1 MITLENG
8 AEAMFLRY
16 GDLDPNK
23 KHPMLLLIHGGP
35 FSASPFQMF
44 LPGRHLLMMQGFC
57 LLIVNFRG
65 SIGYG
70 EDMLNT
76 LIGTIGENDI
86 ADCGNLTKMAL
97 ERFSDVVDPERL
109 GVFGGSHGGFLTGHM
124 VGHPEY
130 KDMWKAASLW
140 NPVLDMTYMVNST
153 DIPDW
158 IFACNG
164 SEELDFAG
172 LTVEQ
177 KVNFFKRSPM
187 AYVQNVVTP
196 CQLLIGDKD
205 LRVPPHQ
212 AYFYQAA
219 LKQRGIETR
228 LYNYPG
234 SGHALLPVE
243 HGMDATFNISSW
255 MDKFLIAPFE
265 PEYVEEQ

>member
-1 MITLENG
+1 
-8 AEAMFLRY
+8 
-16 GDLDPNK
+16 
-23 KHPMLLLIHGGP
+23 MLLL
-35 FSASPFQMF
+35 
-44 LPGRHLLMMQGFC
+44 QGYC

-70 EDMLNT
+70 EDFMNS
-76 LIGTIGENDI
+76 LIGTIGENDVE
-86 ADCGNLTKMAL
+86 DCGNLTKKAL
-97 ERFSDVVDPERL
+97 EQFADVVDPARL

-124 VGHPEY
+124 IGHPEY

-158 IFACNG
+158 IFACCG
-164 SEELDFAG
+164 SEELDFAA
-172 LTVEQ
+172 LSVEQ
-177 KVNFFKRSPM
+177 KVNFFNKSPM
-187 AYVQNVVTP
+187 AYVQNVTTP
-196 CQLLIGDKD
+196 SQFLIGDKD

-212 AYFYQAA
+212 AYFYEAA

-234 SGHALLPVE
+234 SGHALIPVE
-243 HGMDATFNISSW
+243 HGMDATFNITTW

-265 PEYVEEQ
+265 PPYAEEQQ